1 MHLKQRHPHLQV
13 ILSVGGGA
21 SADTFPVVASS
32 TILRDNFGRS
42 VRGLIEASGLD
53 GIDSKTPALFLLNLI
68 IALFFDTIK
77 PTAPGRWAVFL
88 LRINEADIVQLSGS
102 THAPLLKVLTF
113 WHFWR
118 QPGSIFQ
125 RTGF

>member
-42 VRGLIEASGLD
+42 VRGLVEASGLD
-53 GIDSKTPALFLLNLI
+53 GIDSKIRLSSSHPFPNLAIAHSWTLYIILRPAGG
-68 IALFFDTIK
+68 LFFF
-77 PTAPGRWAVFL
+77 R
-88 LRINEADIVQLSGS
+88 EATRLTLSSCLGVPMHPCS
-102 THAPLLKVLTF
+102 
-113 WHFWR
+113 R
-118 QPGSIFQ
+118 C
-125 RTGF
+125 

>member
-42 VRGLIEASGLD
+42 VRGLVEASGLD
-53 GIDSKTPALFLLNLI
+53 GIDSKTLPSFSPVSSLAI
-68 IALFFDTIK
+68 
-77 PTAPGRWAVFL
+77 
-88 LRINEADIVQLSGS
+88 LRDFKSYGAWPVGCFSSAN
-102 THAPLLKVLTF
+102 
-113 WHFWR
+113 
-118 QPGSIFQ
+118 Q
-125 RTGF
+125 RG